1 MVRLIAGGLNNR
13 QVAQEMFVSE
23 ATVKTHLNHILA
35 KLAMQDRAALIAWAW
50 RHGLAGPAGP
60 AGR

>member
-1 MVRLIAGGLNNR
+1 MAKELV
-13 QVAQEMFVSE
+13 VSE

-50 RHGLAGPAGP
+50 RHGLVGSSGAPEATD
-60 AGR
+60 AQ